1 MNFLDLFPT
10 IDLFILFLFVVAIV
24 LHLVF
29 IKKSKL
35 LVCLLSVYTSF
46 VVLVI
51 VPLFSSEVLIWLQ
64 SHPYMRTTA
73 FVGLIVL
80 LYILLAFSNLAE
92 FSKKITPTGFATSL
106 VYRIVITGLS
116 FSTILYFLPDSLTA
130 SFGTLTNLLF
140 LNLIALIIWFSIPLL
155 LAFAFK
161 FKTRRGWID

>member
-10 IDLFILFLFVVAIV
+10 IDLFILFLFVVVIV

-29 IKKSKL
+29 VKKSKL

-46 VVLVI
+46 VLLVI
-51 VPLFSSEVLIWLQ
+51 VPLFSSQVLVWLQ
-64 SHPYMRTTA
+64 SHPYMRAIA

-80 LYILLAFSNLAE
+80 LYVLLSFSNLAE

-106 VYRIVITGLS
+106 VYRIAITGLS

-130 SFGTLTNLLF
+130 NFGVLTNLLF
-140 LNLIALIIWFSIPLL
+140 LNLIALAIWFAIPLL
-155 LAFAFK
+155 LAFAYK
-161 FKTRRGWID
+161 FKTRRGWIE

>member
-10 IDLFILFLFVVAIV
+10 IDLFILFLFVAVIV

-46 VVLVI
+46 VLLVI
-51 VPLFSSEVLIWLQ
+51 VPLFSSQTLVWLQ

-80 LYILLAFSNLAE
+80 LYVLLLFSNLAE
-92 FSKKITPTGFATSL
+92 FSKNISPTKFSTSL
-106 VYRIVITGLS
+106 VYRIAITGLS
-116 FSTILYFLPDSLTA
+116 FSTVLYFLPESLTA
-130 SFGTLTNLLF
+130 NFGTLTNLLF
-140 LNLIALIIWFSIPLL
+140 LNLIALVIWFTIPLF

-161 FKTRRGWID
+161 FKTRRGWIE

>member
-29 IKKSKL
+29 IKKGKL

-46 VVLVI
+46 VLLVV
-51 VPLFSSEVLIWLQ
+51 VPLFSSQVLVWLQ
-64 SHPYMRTTA
+64 SHPYMRTVA

-80 LYILLAFSNLAE
+80 LYVLLSFSNLAE
-92 FSKKITPTGFATSL
+92 FSKKITPTEFATSL
-106 VYRIVITGLS
+106 VYRIAITGLS

-130 SFGTLTNLLF
+130 NFGALTNLLF
-140 LNLIALIIWFSIPLL
+140 LNLIALMIWFAIPLL
-155 LAFAFK
+155 LAFAYR
-161 FKTRRGWID
+161 FKTRRGWIE